1 MPTYTY
7 LKTFHINNA
16 GIERI
21 AKGPECRVMVREVA
35 EKAMAHAIS
44 ISPVSHGDYRRA
56 FRVKVHIRRDWPNSW
71 PNPRAC
77 ADVVNLDPAALWI
90 EKGSMRQSRR
100 GPIQVRGHYVLTR
113 TLAHMAATKIGGGT
127 RRRRTR

>member
-44 ISPVSHGDYRRA
+44 ISPHGSGDYRRA
-56 FRVKVHIRRDWPNSW
+56 FRVKVHIRRDWPLSR

-77 ADVVNLDPAALWI
+77 ADLVNLDPGAIAI
-90 EKGSMRQSRR
+90 EKGSVRTGRFGQKVT
-100 GPIQVRGHYVLTR
+100 VRGHYVLTR
-113 TLAHMAATKIGGGT
+113 TLAHLAATKAGNS
-127 RRRRTR
+127 RLPPP